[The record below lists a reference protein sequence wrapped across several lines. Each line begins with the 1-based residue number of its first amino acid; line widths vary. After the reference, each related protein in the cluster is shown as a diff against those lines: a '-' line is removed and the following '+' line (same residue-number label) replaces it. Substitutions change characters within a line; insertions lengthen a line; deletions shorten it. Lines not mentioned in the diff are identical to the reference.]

1 MPLERESKSFLDLS
15 MTFQMNPLNQDLI
28 ALKNQTAI
36 ARSVRNLVLTG
47 RGERFY
53 DQLKGSRLNQLLFES
68 FDEVTSTILED
79 EIQDVLTQ
87 YEPRVE
93 VIEVRVN
100 PDYDN
105 NEYNVTIVYRIVGI
119 DVPPNTLTFALNS
132 VR

>member
-36 ARSVRNLVLTG
+36 ARSVRNLVLTD

-53 DQLKGSRLNQLLFES
+53 DQLKGSRLNRLLFES
-68 FDEVTSTILED
+68 FDDVTSSILED
-79 EIQDVLTQ
+79 EIKDVLTL